1 MTRRKRRCFK
11 RISSKIP
18 AIWPRF
24 NMGVLPAGT
33 LKLPSAML
41 AAIERAARLSW
52 SSFALK
58 WLNDQKDD
66 EWRSVII
73 RRVGEVVT
81 EEHTGGSSLPVSNA
95 AIVLL
100 MILKRTEHEN
110 DLGVTRLALR
120 CE

>member
-1 MTRRKRRCFK
+1 
-11 RISSKIP
+11 
-18 AIWPRF
+18 
-24 NMGVLPAGT
+24 MGVLPAGT

-81 EEHTGGSSLPVSNA
+81 EEHTGDSSLPGLQCSDCA
-95 AIVLL
+95 ADDFEK
-100 MILKRTEHEN
+100 KRTEQN
-110 DLGVTRLALR
+110 MKTIWA
-120 CE
+120 